1 MNLPRKVRMSR
12 NSEDLILGMGEVLPL
27 PAASDQVREK
37 FTPLLGWYQGLL
49 KRRGM
54 ATAAKSYGLNYMLYI
69 QAPYFP

>member
-37 FTPLLGWYQGLL
+37 FTPLLG
-49 KRRGM
+49 
-54 ATAAKSYGLNYMLYI
+54 
-69 QAPYFP
+69 